1 MGGEEGGGFVVV
13 VVVVVVVVI
22 ELVVMMVMGLLVLV
36 WGVREAGFLAFMW
49 AIWGCQDCVWRR
61 SGFAIV
67 ERLTRSDGDGRYS
80 ARLGGLPAAIE
91 REVS

>member
-1 MGGEEGGGFVVV
+1 MVVV

-22 ELVVMMVMGLLVLV
+22 GLVVMMEMGLLVLV
-36 WGVREAGFLAFMW
+36 WGVGEAGFGAFMW

-67 ERLTRSDGDGRYS
+67 ERLTRSDGDGGIQRGWEDCLLLLRGRR
-80 ARLGGLPAAIE
+80 ANVL
-91 REVS
+91 V

>member
-1 MGGEEGGGFVVV
+1 MV

-67 ERLTRSDGDGRYS
+67 ERFTRSDGDGGIQRGWEDCLLLLRGRR
-80 ARLGGLPAAIE
+80 ANVL
-91 REVS
+91 V